1 MDDQVA
7 YVDSDRLLDFAD
19 KLSRKLSNYQKALD
33 VLSARL
39 SNLGRSW
46 RDEQYQEF
54 CREVVTTKRII
65 EEFIREGQAA
75 RQNLLQDAEKA
86 RAYEAIN
93 VKS

>member
-1 MDDQVA
+1 MDDNVA
-7 YVDSDRLLDFAD
+7 HVDPVKLVDFAD
-19 KLSRKLSNYQKALD
+19 KLSKTLGNYQKALD

-39 SNLGRSW
+39 ASLGRSW

-54 CREVVTTKRII
+54 CREVATTRRII

-86 RAYEAIN
+86 RAYQAIN
-93 VKS
+93 LK